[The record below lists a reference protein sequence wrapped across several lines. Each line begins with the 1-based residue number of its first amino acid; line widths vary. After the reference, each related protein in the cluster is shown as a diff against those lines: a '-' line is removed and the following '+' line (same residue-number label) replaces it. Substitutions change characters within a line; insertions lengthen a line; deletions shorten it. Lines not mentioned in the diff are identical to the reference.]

1 MSFLILNALFQ
12 LLKLIMCNVCSL
24 YTWFEIWL
32 YCFQWMNSMHHPLL
46 QIHLFLFFFTRYSL
60 WPVNNMNL
68 MVSKMIVL
76 LHQGN
81 THIIHFNSF
90 FNLSEKYY
98 QILEEQLIYPVV
110 PLTNSSQHMF
120 TVNSWWFIISL
131 VTFGILTA
139 LICDII
145 CS

>member
-1 MSFLILNALFQ
+1 MHYSSSWSWLCAMSV
-12 LLKLIMCNVCSL
+12 VCTLGLRFDYIVSNEWTL
-24 YTWFEIWL
+24 CI
-32 YCFQWMNSMHHPLL
+32 
-46 QIHLFLFFFTRYSL
+46 IHFCKFIYFCFFFTRYSL